1 MKVNKSTLIVS
12 VALVS
17 LFGLSLIFSQIS
29 WASTATEIINGF
41 SKTGGAAGY
50 DINPTSGAPKKE
62 FVAAWSNYIN
72 GFATIFGAFFMVLVI
87 YGGWLWMSAQGKEEQ
102 VEQAKKI
109 IIGAVIGLAVVIGGR
124 LIAELVIT
132 YLGQTV
138 VF

>member
-1 MKVNKSTLIVS
+1 MINKITIILVFFGVLLIN
-12 VALVS
+12 
-17 LFGLSLIFSQIS
+17 LSYFTIPVFAADTITDQMIKNLKGVVLPGGGNNADTKAQ
-29 WASTATEIINGF
+29 TVVGRVINAFLG
-41 SKTGGAAGY
+41 
-50 DINPTSGAPKKE
+50 
-62 FVAAWSNYIN
+62 
-72 GFATIFGAFFMVLVI
+72 IFGIIFLILMI